1 MTIRKKFA
9 IIRKWHKFG
18 KKIRENRL
26 IIMNTDC
33 IISYLKKVNPKWYP
47 VIAFILT
54 LLTVTL
60 SFSMAQ
66 MLSNGKYTVLFGDF
80 LKQYVPFARLHAQ
93 EIRQG
98 NFSGYSWNVSMGQG
112 TSLLYA
118 FYSYSPFYLLFLL
131 ISDDLVASELA
142 VLLRIAT
149 AALTFCLYLQK
160 GRKEKGLKCIF
171 FSICYAV
178 CSFQIVFYI
187 ACDSVYLFPLALL
200 SIHHFIDTKK
210 ASGLTLVYAVS
221 FVIYFYYGYL
231 IGIFSLLY
239 FVGLLWYRDGKG
251 WIRKNVKLILIYMTS
266 VAAAVLLSM
275 VMLCPAIMYYLDNSG
290 VFDSSYTGLKL
301 LPTDFWHAMYLGRPF
316 TYNQDLPYLY
326 CGLPVLLLLQMY
338 FINHKISK
346 KERITAGVA
355 LSALLLVSYISPL
368 YEMLHLF
375 NRPDGYTVRYTF
387 VTVLLLV
394 VIACRECT
402 FLRDISQKKLFAV
415 AVVDILFYFVGYL
428 LNRGIF
434 DSGIL
439 SLTVPAAIANIAFLL
454 LWCIVF
460 YVVFTN
466 CLDKVSLTLAVMLL
480 IMVETGLNSYL
491 IIDELSVISE
501 EMYRSW
507 QEEAKG
513 AVEDLKQEDQG
524 IYRVGFS
531 YYLTTNQQALLGY
544 MGVPIFASTRSAALD
559 TFMFYMGDSVR
570 FGFYQTGAN
579 DVTDMLL
586 GVKYYID
593 QQEYDPAAIARQTP
607 EYYRMEHT
615 LEMGYM
621 VSDQILTVK
630 PYTRD
635 VFYNQNRLLSAM
647 TGEEIDVYREAG
659 VPELL
664 PIGMEWEVEG
674 EGMSFSKAEEAEVG
688 VLDYAIPVGSYE
700 KAYAYFSLTDDA
712 EGENVSGHTL
722 TEKEF
727 AVYVFSMGNYRRP
740 YLTDRLL
747 YSPAIIEMERR
758 GDQFSVRLIDY
769 NEAGIQSAYRKLFL
783 YYQDDGELDRA
794 HEILSKNQWEIEE
807 FQDGYV
813 KAEIDVAEDRDILF
827 LSIPYDKGWELLVDG
842 SRQELLGLLDGS
854 FLGARL
860 SPGTHELIL
869 RYKPRGR
876 MAGILLTGCG
886 AVLWAVLFAMDRK
899 IRKGKEM
906 P

>member
-1 MTIRKKFA
+1 
-9 IIRKWHKFG
+9 
-18 KKIRENRL
+18 
-26 IIMNTDC
+26 MNTDH
-33 IISYLKKVNPKWYP
+33 IVSYFKKLNQKWYP
-47 VIAFILT
+47 VIAFGLT

-98 NFSGYSWNVSMGQG
+98 NFSGFSWNVSMGQG

-160 GRKEKGLKCIF
+160 GRKEEGVKCIF
-171 FSICYAV
+171 FSICYAL

-187 ACDSVYLFPLALL
+187 ACDSVYLLPLVLL
-200 SIHHFIDTKK
+200 AIHHFIETKK
-210 ASGLTLVYAVS
+210 VSGLVIAYAAS

-231 IGIFSLLY
+231 IGIFSFLY
-239 FVGLLWYRDGKG
+239 FVVLLWYRDGKG
-251 WIRKNVKLILIYMTS
+251 WIRKNGKLLLIYMAG
-266 VAAAVLLSM
+266 VVAAVLLSM
-275 VMLCPAIMYYLDNSG
+275 AALCPAMMYYLDNSG

-301 LPTDFWHAMYLGRPF
+301 LPTDFWYAMYLGRPF
-316 TYNQDLPYLY
+316 AYNQDLPYLY
-326 CGLPVLLLLQMY
+326 CGLPAFLLLQFY
-338 FINHKISK
+338 FTNHKIPG

-355 LSALLLVSYISPL
+355 LLALLLVSYIPPL

-402 FLRDISQKKLFAV
+402 FLGDISRKKLFTV
-415 AVVDILFYFVGYL
+415 ATVDIIFYFLTYL
-428 LNRGIF
+428 LNRSIF
-434 DSGIL
+434 TLGTI
-439 SLTVPAAIANIAFLL
+439 SLTVSAAIANIVLLL
-454 LWCIVF
+454 LWCAGF
-460 YVVFTN
+460 YVAHTN
-466 CLDKVSLTLAVMLL
+466 RLDKVSLTLSAMLL
-480 IMVETGLNSYL
+480 IMVETGLNAYW
-491 IIDELSVISE
+491 IIDRLPVISE
-501 EMYRSW
+501 EMYRGW
-507 QEEAKG
+507 LEEAKG
-513 AVEDLKQEDQG
+513 AVEELKQEDQG

-531 YYLTTNQQALLGY
+531 YYMTTNQQALLDY

-559 TFMFYMGDSVR
+559 TFMFYMGDTVR

-586 GVKYYID
+586 GVKYYVD
-593 QQEYDPAAIARQTP
+593 QQEYNPAAMARQIP
-607 EYYRMEHT
+607 EYYRIEHP
-615 LEMGYM
+615 LELGYM

-659 VPELL
+659 APELL

-674 EGMSFSKAEEAEVG
+674 DGMSFSKAEEAEMG
-688 VLDYAIPVGSYE
+688 VLDYAIPAGSYE
-700 KAYAYFSLTDDA
+700 KAYAYFSLTDD
-712 EGENVSGHTL
+712 EGGENVSGHTL

-747 YSPAIIEMERR
+747 YSPGIIEMERR
-758 GDQFSVRLIDY
+758 GEQFSVRLIDY
-769 NEAGIQSAYRKLFL
+769 NEAGIQSAYRRLFL
-783 YYQDDGELDRA
+783 YYQEDGELDRA
-794 HEILSKNQWEIEE
+794 HEILSRNQWEIED
-807 FQDGYV
+807 FQQGYIR
-813 KAEIDVAEDRDILF
+813 AQIDVPEDREILF

-854 FLGARL
+854 FLGVRL
-860 SPGTHELIL
+860 SPGSHELIL
-869 RYKPRGR
+869 RYTPRGR
-876 MAGILLTGCG
+876 MAGILLAVCG
-886 AVLWAVLFAMDRK
+886 AVLWCFLFGMDRK
-899 IRKGKEM
+899 GQDRNAMNKKTYG
-906 P
+906 